1 MRVSRMELPH
11 TALPLTVP
19 IQTPLPQSH
28 NVHADTLKGLIGRNG
43 RMPRSAARAMQAL
56 GVPERRGKGPS
67 LCGGGGGCISADD
80 ADAEAGKGNPR
91 RTGNVIVARGR
102 APQGAPQYSAGCFHA
117 HVMDRMGVRKTFTP
131 QGAMRRGAT
140 GAGKGPRT
148 SHPEPREAERTRAM
162 PERKREAPR
171 PTAGGA
177 RRRRP
182 HASTI
187 EQCLLH
193 PRRGRDPTRHYPS
206 RSLRRKAA
214 HRRGQTQRSLSF
226 FHHH

>member
-1 MRVSRMELPH
+1 
-11 TALPLTVP
+11 
-19 IQTPLPQSH
+19 
-28 NVHADTLKGLIGRNG
+28 
-43 RMPRSAARAMQAL
+43 MPRSAARAMQAL

-80 ADAEAGKGNPR
+80 ADAKAGKGNPR
-91 RTGNVIVARGR
+91 RTGNVLVARER

-117 HVMDRMGVRKTFTP
+117 HVMDRMGVRQTFTP

-182 HASTI
+182 HAPTI

-193 PRRGRDPTRHYPS
+193 PRRGRDPTRHYPP